1 MMGLLSYALVGGLAV
16 IAALVIAAIDRRL
29 LRSRQGRCDD

>member
-16 IAALVIAAIDRRL
+16 IASLGIAAIDRRL
-29 LRSRQGRCDD
+29 LRSKKARHDD

>member
-16 IAALVIAAIDRRL
+16 IAALAIAAIDRRL
-29 LRSRQGRCDD
+29 LRSREEPHDE